1 MFSSDEVENFMEIL
15 VAEEFEAAQI
25 SQRYDHDY
33 VQDLYCLTLNA
44 LPAHYVR
51 HSIDV
56 RINMDLEDRSALTG
70 KIQAAMR
77 HAHGILANDRRKMVR
92 EAI

>member
-1 MFSSDEVENFMEIL
+1 MIAHEEVHNFMESL
-15 VAEEFEAAQI
+15 VTEEFASAQI

-51 HSIDV
+51 HAIDV
-56 RINMDLEDRSALTG
+56 RINMDGPQRESIG
-70 KIQAAMR
+70 KQIQEAIR
-77 HAHGILANDRRKMVR
+77 TAHGVLASHRREDIR
-92 EAI
+92 ETY